1 MVFFFHT
8 VDKNQ
13 KRWDIYMGRDKFE
26 NEDLIKYGLPCDL
39 WFHVDDLSSA
49 HVYLVCPPG
58 YSMRNLPAEVI
69 EDCSQL
75 VKANSIEGCKKSHVK
90 IVYTPWENL
99 RKDGSMDT
107 GQISFHNTM
116 DRMFF
121 KCDKKNDIVNRITK
135 TKVEK
140 PSTTIR
146 ARKEDYERDQRAN
159 QKRAN
164 RVKNEREEAEK
175 DQRDQKKK
183 DEDDFAALF
192 AQEDQKMSNQNSS
205 ITAEEYENDFM
216 S

>member
-1 MVFFFHT
+1 MVFFFYT
-8 VDKNQ
+8 TDKNNR
-13 KRWDIYMGRDKFE
+13 KWEIYMGRDKYE
-26 NEDLIKYGLPCDL
+26 NEDLIKYGLPTDL

-58 YSMRNLPAEVI
+58 FNMRNVPPEVV

-116 DRMFF
+116 ERMFF

-140 PSTTIR
+140 PSATIR
-146 ARKEDYERDQRAN
+146 ARQEDYERGQRAN
-159 QKRAN
+159 QKRAL
-164 RVKNEREEAEK
+164 RAKNEREDKEK
-175 DQRDQKKK
+175 DERSAKQKEE
-183 DEDDFAALF
+183 DEFAALF
-192 AQEDQKMSNQNSS
+192 QQEDQKMSNQNSTL
-205 ITAEEYENDFM
+205 TAEEYENDFM